1 MCWGL
6 ILLAG
11 APLIGQAVG
20 VVAQIIFHMIFRRKP
35 IVLSYAVGFLCGALG
50 SLVTLY
56 ASAMSAGLPDV
67 VVCLM
72 TFGGLNYCYANFVN
86 LNFTSL
92 RIRLLKELLDS
103 GGAEAA
109 AEILRKYGSRAI
121 LRRRIERLLDW
132 GQLERVNDRYLAKEG
147 SFLRLALFFT
157 FLKKLMLGRGFRY
170 ETRLTDS
177 LRPPQG

>member
-1 MCWGL
+1 MYLGP
-6 ILLAG
+6 ILFAG

-20 VVAQIIFHMIFRRKP
+20 VVAQITFHLIFRRKP
-35 IVLSYAVGFLCGALG
+35 IVLSYTVGFLCGAFG

-56 ASAMSAGLPDV
+56 VSAIPAGFPDV

-92 RIRLLKELLDS
+92 RIRLLKQLLDS
-103 GGAEAA
+103 GGYEASV
-109 AEILRKYGSRAI
+109 EILRKYGSQAI
-121 LRRRIERLLDW
+121 LRRRIERLLEW
-132 GQLERVNDRYLAKEG
+132 GQLERVDGRFRAKEG

-170 ETRLTDS
+170 EARLTDC
-177 LRPPQG
+177 LRLPQR